1 MSTPVAQAVVALALA
16 AILSTPAPQADTF
29 SNVPPTLS
37 GGDGKQERIKH
48 PRSAKALQCTTKCV
62 GTCIRGGGGAPGE
75 GPLNVRRPLVVF
87 KDGFRSRQ
95 YWWSARISAT
105 ASRMGRM
112 DPDAGQ
118 SNMPIPK
125 FLKQLSWLQC
135 MLYWDPRSSSS
146 VRPPKAEFQRQ
157 QGHTRETAIT
167 LFQLS
172 IRAWTSSLVCC
183 LCSPVGD

>member
-1 MSTPVAQAVVALALA
+1 MSAPAAQAVVALALA

-95 YWWSARISAT
+95 YWWVLLLPALQPPLLFTIADATTARGS
-105 ASRMGRM
+105 
-112 DPDAGQ
+112 
-118 SNMPIPK
+118 PK
-125 FLKQLSWLQC
+125 
-135 MLYWDPRSSSS
+135 
-146 VRPPKAEFQRQ
+146 
-157 QGHTRETAIT
+157 
-167 LFQLS
+167 
-172 IRAWTSSLVCC
+172 
-183 LCSPVGD
+183 

>member
-1 MSTPVAQAVVALALA
+1 MSAPAAQAVVALALA

-95 YWWSARISAT
+95 YCLIECSDICN
-105 ASRMGRM
+105 GIK
-112 DPDAGQ
+112 DGQ
-118 SNMPIPK
+118 DGP
-125 FLKQLSWLQC
+125 
-135 MLYWDPRSSSS
+135 
-146 VRPPKAEFQRQ
+146 
-157 QGHTRETAIT
+157 
-167 LFQLS
+167 
-172 IRAWTSSLVCC
+172 
-183 LCSPVGD
+183 